1 MAMFIHEQV
10 LGMKWLNAL
19 IGDALGGLGMDTAS
33 RWGASL
39 QFWIYDVIKIF
50 LLLGILIFLISLV
63 ESYFPPERVKAVLG
77 RFRGLG
83 ANTVAALLGTVT
95 PFCSCSSIPIFI
107 GFTNVGLPIGVTFS
121 FLISSPLVDLG
132 SLVLLTSVFGWRV
145 AALYA
150 ALGVV
155 LAVIGGT
162 LIDRLH
168 MEKHLEVTQDE
179 KAAQR
184 ADAWEWLQAH
194 RVRYAWSVVAGT
206 VKKVFWYVLAGVA
219 IGAFIHN
226 WIPQD
231 FIEVALGGG
240 NPLSV
245 IFATVLGIP
254 MYADIFGTI
263 PIAEALFSK
272 GAGLGVILSFMM
284 GVTALS
290 LPSIIMLRRVVK
302 PRLLAF
308 FVAVVTVGI
317 IFIGYF
323 FNAYQALFMA

>member
-1 MAMFIHEQV
+1 MAMFIQEQV

-107 GFTNVGLPIGVTFS
+107 GFTNAGLPIGVTFS

-145 AALYA
+145 CGPGRGACGDRRNADRPAAY
-150 ALGVV
+150 GK
-155 LAVIGGT
+155 T
-162 LIDRLH
+162 
-168 MEKHLEVTQDE
+168 
-179 KAAQR
+179 
-184 ADAWEWLQAH
+184 
-194 RVRYAWSVVAGT
+194 
-206 VKKVFWYVLAGVA
+206 
-219 IGAFIHN
+219 
-226 WIPQD
+226 P
-231 FIEVALGGG
+231 
-240 NPLSV
+240 
-245 IFATVLGIP
+245 
-254 MYADIFGTI
+254 
-263 PIAEALFSK
+263 
-272 GAGLGVILSFMM
+272 
-284 GVTALS
+284 
-290 LPSIIMLRRVVK
+290 
-302 PRLLAF
+302 
-308 FVAVVTVGI
+308 
-317 IFIGYF
+317 
-323 FNAYQALFMA
+323 